1 MTSGAFGVTTGNGDL
16 GFIGVV
22 AGGLGF
28 LYGLV
33 CCCGLT
39 EKLKNY
45 PLYHCNISSLFL
57 FLNIVTYNV
66 FELRTLS
73 QRLVFPRRIF

>member
-1 MTSGAFGVTTGNGDL
+1 MTSGAFGVTTGNGDR

-39 EKLKNY
+39 ENLIKN
-45 PLYHCNISSLFL
+45 LLCHCNIWSLFL
-57 FLNIVTYNV
+57 FLNIVT
-66 FELRTLS
+66 
-73 QRLVFPRRIF
+73 

>member
-39 EKLKNY
+39 EKLKKN
-45 PLYHCNISSLFL
+45 LLSHCNI
-57 FLNIVTYNV
+57 
-66 FELRTLS
+66 
-73 QRLVFPRRIF
+73 

>member
-39 EKLKNY
+39 ENLKKL
-45 PLYHCNISSLFL
+45 S
-57 FLNIVTYNV
+57 
-66 FELRTLS
+66 TLS
-73 QRLVFPRRIF
+73 LQHFVSFLVP

>member
-1 MTSGAFGVTTGNGDL
+1 MTSGALGVTTGNGDR

-33 CCCGLT
+33 ACCCGLT
-39 EKLKNY
+39 ENFKQNLM
-45 PLYHCNISSLFL
+45 
-57 FLNIVTYNV
+57 
-66 FELRTLS
+66 
-73 QRLVFPRRIF
+73 